1 MAYRNT
7 LDVRRAASSRSLLAP
22 FYKQNRR
29 QLRSPKHT
37 FNIQARPYAITPF
50 LIAPVLP
57 GETLKKASIQFR
69 AVSDPI
75 VNPLMGWWLHHYL
88 FYVPVSAFAASAD
101 FQAMFVDPDRSLAS
115 YQTAADVEWYH
126 GLNGVE
132 FTKLGVR
139 AIVDT
144 YFRSEGEVYSDYT
157 IGNMYAAQI
166 KQETWMNSA
175 LLTDNQ
181 AVDMAPNIDLDAS
194 GTITPEE
201 VRRALMMWQFQM
213 ANNMT
218 DMSFE
223 DYCAMHGVRLPTQ
236 ETTKVPELIRE
247 WTEWTYPTNTID
259 PTNGTPRSAVSWAG
273 NGSAD
278 KDRYFKEPGFIIGVQ
293 VPRAKVYLKNVDGSA
308 TEYLQT
314 ALNWLP
320 SIMADDAA
328 SSLRRETATTGPL
341 QTLVTDT
348 DGYYWDC
355 KDLFVYGDQFLN
367 MALTATD
374 RNIVALPAA
383 ASLANMRYPSSTD
396 VDAFFVNAA
405 GGYKYVKTDGVVDLH
420 IMGRTWDTTP
430 GVPAA

>member
-1 MAYRNT
+1 MAYKNT
-7 LDVRRAASSRSLLAP
+7 LDVRRQRALLAP
-22 FYKQNRR
+22 FYREHRR
-29 QLRSPKHT
+29 ALRSPAHT
-37 FNIQARPYAITPF
+37 FNIQARPYALTPF
-50 LIAPVLP
+50 MIAPVLP
-57 GETLKKASIQFR
+57 GETLKKATIQVR
-69 AVSDPI
+69 SVSDPI

-88 FYVPVSAFAASAD
+88 FYVPMSALAAASD
-101 FQAMFVDPDRSLAS
+101 FEAMFIDPDRSLAG

-132 FTKLGVR
+132 WVKLCTQV
-139 AIVDT
+139 ICNSH
-144 YFRSEGEVYSDYT
+144 FRSEGEVYSDYT

-166 KQETWMNSA
+166 RQETWMNSA

-181 AVDMAPNIDLDAS
+181 AADMAASVDLDAS

-201 VRRALMMWQFQM
+201 VRRALMVWQFQM

-223 DYCAMHGVRLPTQ
+223 DYCRMHGVRLP
-236 ETTKVPELIRE
+236 EGEDPDVPELIRE

-259 PTNGTPRSAVSWAG
+259 PTNGRPRSAVSWAIS
-273 NGSAD
+273 GSAD
-278 KDRYFKEPGFIIGVQ
+278 KDRYFKRPGFIIGLQ
-293 VPRAKVYLKNVDGSA
+293 VPRAKVYLKNVDGA
-308 TEYLQT
+308 AAEYLQT

-320 SIMADDAA
+320 AIMADDPN
-328 SSLRRETATTGPL
+328 SSLRRETAATGPL
-341 QTLVTDT
+341 QTIVTDS
-348 DGYYWDC
+348 DGYYWDT

-374 RNIVALPAA
+374 RNICALPLA
-383 ASLANMRYPSSTD
+383 ASLANLRYPSSTD

-405 GGYKYVKTDGVVDLH
+405 GGYKYVKSDGVVNLH

-430 GVPAA
+430 GVAAA